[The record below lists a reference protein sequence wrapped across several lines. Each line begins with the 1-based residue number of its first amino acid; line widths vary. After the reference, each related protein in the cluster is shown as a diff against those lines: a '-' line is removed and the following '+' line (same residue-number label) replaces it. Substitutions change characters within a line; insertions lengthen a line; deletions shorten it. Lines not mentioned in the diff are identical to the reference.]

1 MRLFIFLLLLVGASY
16 LSAQIT
22 WQATEASQ
30 EADLFSKDL
39 LYTFHGKNTGTVPVK
54 IESLRASCPCLNASS
69 DKSELAAGEAFL
81 VVAEFDPYEMGGTQ
95 RQRVFVAIEGQ
106 EEPDVLTVTAELPE
120 TITLSKKRLYWKAN
134 SEPNAQTLSL
144 SLSES
149 KGVELIDVYAMDEN
163 FSTQLKK
170 ISANSYTLTVRPEDL
185 SVLRP
190 AAVMIRYIVNGRS
203 IRTTVP
209 CFIGK
214 KNPFEFSYKPK
225 LKRLTGSQIEASI
238 RNQEPLHIPEGL
250 SNITITP
257 PESSEA
263 ESEL

>member
-1 MRLFIFLLLLVGASY
+1 MYRKLLVCFICFSSC

-22 WQATEASQ
+22 WQATESSQ
-30 EADLFSKDL
+30 EADLFAEGL
-39 LYTFHGKNTGTVPVK
+39 LYTFHGVNSGSEPVK
-54 IESLRASCPCLNASS
+54 IKSLASSCPCLHASS
-69 DKSELAAGEAFL
+69 DKSELATGEEFL

-95 RQRVFVAIEGQ
+95 RQRVFVAIEGK

-120 TITLSKKRLYWKAN
+120 TITLSKKRLFWKAN
-134 SEPNAQTLSL
+134 SEANGQTLSL

-149 KGVELIDVYAMDEN
+149 QGVELIDVYAMDEN
-163 FSTQLKK
+163 FSTQLKEV
-170 ISANSYTLTVRPEDL
+170 SANSYTLTVMPEDL

-190 AAVMIRYIVNGRS
+190 AAVMIRYTVNGRS

-209 CFIGK
+209 CFIGE

-225 LKRLTGSQIEASI
+225 LKRLTGSQIESSI

-250 SNITITP
+250 SNIRITP
-257 PESSEA
+257 PESSET